1 MTEDGLYHALRKT
14 VLLVFGLAVL
24 AWFLVTAAPVV
35 LLFLFAAVMALALN
49 PLATWLERWL
59 PRWAAALSVLVGL
72 ALLAALLGWLVV
84 PQVIEQATEIAD
96 DIPGYIA
103 AASERVEA
111 WVARQEYIP
120 EDLSVDAETVRN
132 ALPSV
137 GRMLT
142 RIGRYTV
149 SAVTAAVLFVV
160 LLSTV
165 AYMLVSPRPLVA
177 GYIALFPERLK
188 DKAHNAYVRSAK
200 MVSGWMASNVIVG
213 GIEAVAAGLFL
224 WWLGLPAP
232 LLWATLTFF
241 SELIP
246 KIGPY
251 LMTLPPILVALAIDP
266 ILAVWVILFYVALN
280 EVTSDTVAPAVR
292 GKTMELHPVA
302 LLFTVLALAAVF
314 GLWGALLATPL
325 TGIAKVFYEEFWY
338 NDRARP
344 DLDNR
349 HVEEM
354 LAGQER

>member
-1 MTEDGLYHALRKT
+1 MTEEALYRAMKKT
-14 VLLVFGLAVL
+14 VLLVFGLVVL
-24 AWFLVTAAPVV
+24 TWFLATAAPVV
-35 LLFLFAAVMALALN
+35 LLFLFAVVMALALN
-49 PLATWLERWL
+49 PVATTLERWL
-59 PRWAAALSVLVGL
+59 PRWAAALSVLLGL
-72 ALLAALLGWLVV
+72 AVLAALLGWLVV
-84 PQVIEQATEIAD
+84 PQVVEQATQVAD
-96 DIPGYIA
+96 DVPGYIA
-103 AASERVEA
+103 AASDRVEA
-111 WVARQEYIP
+111 WIARQEYIP
-120 EDLSVDAETVRN
+120 EDLSVDAETARD

-137 GRMLT
+137 GRVLG

-149 SAVTAAVLFVV
+149 SAVTGVVLFVV

-165 AYMLVSPRPLVA
+165 AYMLFSPRPLLA
-177 GYIALFPERLK
+177 GYIALFPERMK
-188 DKAHNAYVRSAK
+188 AKAHNAYVRSAK
-200 MVSGWMASNVIVG
+200 MVGGWVASNVIVG
-213 GIEAVAAGLFL
+213 GVEAVAAGLFL

-266 ILAVWVILFYVALN
+266 ILALWVVLFYVALN
-280 EVTSDTVAPAVR
+280 EVTGDTIAPAVR

-302 LLFTVLALAAVF
+302 LLFAVLALAAVF

-338 NDRARP
+338 KDRARP
-344 DLDNR
+344 DLDEK

-354 LAGQER
+354 LAGRES